1 MLTTSALRTICLLI
15 LTASA
20 FNHGVLAGD
29 QAASWSSLQI
39 SPDLLEIASP
49 ETSDQFLVTAIDS
62 TGRRID
68 VTRSATLTLSSPN
81 VAAINAAGRID
92 PLSDGEATLT
102 AHFKEMS
109 TTALIRVHGIAN
121 PTPVSFRHDVIP
133 LLSKSG
139 CNSGGCHGKAE
150 GQNGFRLSVFG
161 FDPARDFDAIV
172 RDSHAR
178 RVFPAAPEKSL
189 LIQKAVASVPHGG
202 GRRIEPGSRW
212 HRILLRWVSEGMSLD
227 EESDDPIISIKAEPA
242 EIILAGR
249 ETQQLRVVAIT
260 QSGAIRG
267 ITSEADFQS
276 NNDVVAAVSREGL
289 IQATNVPG
297 EAAVLVRYMGH
308 VAVTRITLPGPN
320 INFTR
325 PDELSFVD
333 GLVWDKL
340 QKLQIQPSP
349 VASDS
354 MFLRR
359 VFLDTIGTL
368 PTSSEVRSFLTDT
381 DPDKRR
387 KLIDALLER
396 PEYADYWAQR
406 WADLLQADK
415 DIITPQGTVAMT
427 CWIHQQITANTPW
440 DRLVYDVLTAQ
451 GSTVGNSPA
460 GFFQVQADPEK
471 SARAVSQLFLGVRIE
486 CAQCH
491 HHPFERWDQKDYFA
505 LAGFF
510 TGVDRK
516 SLPGGALKI
525 IDKPGEDLKHPRTSE
540 PVAAAGLGAAPAI
553 FPDPK
558 DRRRVLAQWLT
569 AKENSLFVRCLVNR
583 LVGHY
588 WGRGLVEPVDDLRA
602 TNPASNEPL
611 MQALTDHLIEVNFDL
626 KAFTRTLLNS
636 RVYQLDS
643 AITDS
648 NRLDD
653 QNYSRAAIKPMPAE
667 VLLDAMSQATG
678 IPERF
683 NGWPEGY
690 RAIQV
695 WDNKLPSLFLE
706 TFGRP
711 VRQSVCACE
720 RGVEPSMAQALH
732 LMNSETT
739 TVKLEDRR
747 GRAAMLATSDLPPS
761 AIIEELYLATVSR
774 FPTAQEQ
781 ELMQRSLTETDDRR
795 KAVEDILW
803 TLLNTREFVFNR

>member
-1 MLTTSALRTICLLI
+1 
-15 LTASA
+15 
-20 FNHGVLAGD
+20 
-29 QAASWSSLQI
+29 
-39 SPDLLEIASP
+39 
-49 ETSDQFLVTAIDS
+49 
-62 TGRRID
+62 
-68 VTRSATLTLSSPN
+68 
-81 VAAINAAGRID
+81 
-92 PLSDGEATLT
+92 
-102 AHFKEMS
+102 
-109 TTALIRVHGIAN
+109 
-121 PTPVSFRHDVIP
+121 
-133 LLSKSG
+133 
-139 CNSGGCHGKAE
+139 
-150 GQNGFRLSVFG
+150 
-161 FDPARDFDAIV
+161 
-172 RDSHAR
+172 
-178 RVFPAAPEKSL
+178 
-189 LIQKAVASVPHGG
+189 
-202 GRRIEPGSRW
+202 
-212 HRILLRWVSEGMSLD
+212 
-227 EESDDPIISIKAEPA
+227 
-242 EIILAGR
+242 
-249 ETQQLRVVAIT
+249 
-260 QSGAIRG
+260 
-267 ITSEADFQS
+267 
-276 NNDVVAAVSREGL
+276 
-289 IQATNVPG
+289 
-297 EAAVLVRYMGH
+297 
-308 VAVTRITLPGPN
+308 
-320 INFTR
+320 
-325 PDELSFVD
+325 
-333 GLVWDKL
+333 
-340 QKLQIQPSP
+340 
-349 VASDS
+349 
-354 MFLRR
+354 
-359 VFLDTIGTL
+359 
-368 PTSSEVRSFLTDT
+368 
-381 DPDKRR
+381 
-387 KLIDALLER
+387 
-396 PEYADYWAQR
+396 
-406 WADLLQADK
+406 LQADK

-427 CWIHQQITANTPW
+427 RWIHQQITANTPW
-440 DRLVYDVLTAQ
+440 DRLVYEVLTAQ

-525 IDKPGEDLKHPRTSE
+525 VDKPGEDLKHPRTSE
-540 PVAAAGLGAAPAI
+540 PVPTAGLGAAPAM

-569 AKENSLFVRCLVNR
+569 AKENSLFVRSIVNR

-611 MQALTDHLIEVNFDL
+611 MQALADHLIEVSFDL

-643 AITDS
+643 TVTDS

-739 TVKLEDRR
+739 TVKIEDRR
-747 GRAAMLATSDLPPS
+747 GRAASLAASDLPPS
-761 AIIEELYLATVSR
+761 AIIEELYLASVSR

-795 KAVEDILW
+795 KAVEDVLW

>member
-1 MLTTSALRTICLLI
+1 MLTTSALRTICLFI

-20 FNHGVLAGD
+20 FNHGVLADD

-49 ETSDQFLVTAIDS
+49 ESSDQFLVTAIDS

-68 VTRSATLTLSSPN
+68 VTRSVTFSLSSAG
-81 VAAINAAGRID
+81 VATISETGRID
-92 PLSDGEATLT
+92 PLSDGEVTLT
-102 AHFKEMS
+102 ARFKELS
-109 TTALIRVHGIAN
+109 ATALIRVHGIAN

-212 HRILLRWVSEGMSLD
+212 HKILVRWISEGMSLD
-227 EESDDPIISIKAEPA
+227 NESQDPIVAIKAEPA
-242 EIILAGR
+242 DIVLAGKG
-249 ETQQLRVVAIT
+249 TQQLRVLAIT
-260 QSGAIRG
+260 QSGTIRG

-308 VAVTRITLPGPN
+308 VAVSRITLPGPN

-325 PDELSFVD
+325 PEELSFVD

-349 VASDS
+349 VSNDS

-368 PTSSEVRSFLTDT
+368 PTSSEVRSFLADT

-387 KLIDALLER
+387 KVIDALLER

-427 CWIHQQITANTPW
+427 RWIHQQITANTPW
-440 DRLVYDVLTAQ
+440 DRMVYDVLTAQ
-451 GSTVGNSPA
+451 GSTVGNSAA

-525 IDKPGEDLKHPRTSE
+525 VDKPGEDLKHPRTSE
-540 PVAAAGLGAAPAI
+540 PVPAAGLGAAPAM

-558 DRRRVLAQWLT
+558 DRRRVLALWLT
-569 AKENSLFVRCLVNR
+569 AKENSLFVRSIVNR

-611 MQALTDHLIEVNFDL
+611 MLALADHLIEVNFDL

-739 TVKLEDRR
+739 TVKIEDRR
-747 GRAAMLATSDLPPS
+747 GRAASLAASDLPPNI
-761 AIIEELYLATVSR
+761 IIEELYLATVSR

-781 ELMQRSLTETDDRR
+781 ELMQRSLTDAEDRR

>member
-1 MLTTSALRTICLLI
+1 MLTTSALRTLCLLI
-15 LTASA
+15 LIASS
-20 FNHGVLAGD
+20 FDHDV
-29 QAASWSSLQI
+29 QADDTVTSWSSLQI
-39 SPDLLEIASP
+39 SPNLLEITSP
-49 ETSDQFLVTAIDS
+49 ESSDQFLVTAIDS
-62 TGRRID
+62 AGRRVD
-68 VTRSATLTLSSPN
+68 VTRSTTFSLSNSN
-81 VAAINAAGRID
+81 VAAISETGRID
-92 PLSDGEATLT
+92 PLSDGGSTLT
-102 AHFKEMS
+102 ARFDELS
-109 TTALIRVHGIAN
+109 ATASIAVHGISN
-121 PTPVSFRHDVIP
+121 PTPVSFRNDVIP

-161 FDPARDFDAIV
+161 FDPAHDFDAIV

-212 HRILLRWVSEGMSLD
+212 HKILVRWMSEGMSLD
-227 EESDDPIISIKAEPA
+227 DESQDPIVAIKAEPA
-242 EIILAGR
+242 DIVLAGR
-249 ETQQLRVVAIT
+249 GTQQLRVVSIT
-260 QSGAIRG
+260 QSGAVRG

-289 IQATNVPG
+289 VQATNVPG
-297 EAAVLVRYMGH
+297 EAAVLVRYLGH
-308 VAVTRITLPGPN
+308 VAVSRITLPGPN
-320 INFTR
+320 INFTS
-325 PDELSFVD
+325 PEELSFVD

-349 VASDS
+349 IASDS

-368 PTSSEVRSFLTDT
+368 PTSAEVRSFLADT
-381 DPDKRR
+381 DPNKRR

-406 WADLLQADK
+406 WADLLQVDK

-427 CWIHQQITANTPW
+427 RWIHRQIRANTPW
-440 DRLVYDVLTAQ
+440 DRFVYDILTSR

-491 HHPFERWDQKDYFA
+491 HHPFERWDQNDYFA
-505 LAGFF
+505 LASFF

-525 IDKPGEDLKHPRTSE
+525 IDKPGEDLKHPRTGE
-540 PVAAAGLGAAPAI
+540 IIPAAGLGAAPAM

-569 AKENSLFVRCLVNR
+569 AKENSLFVRCIVNR
-583 LVGHY
+583 MVGHY

-611 MQALTDHLIEVNFDL
+611 MQALANHLIEVNFDL

-643 AITDS
+643 TVIDS

-739 TVKLEDRR
+739 TVKIEDRR
-747 GRAAMLATSDLPPS
+747 GRAASLAASDIPPS

-781 ELMQRSLTETDDRR
+781 ELMQRSLTETNDRR

>member
-20 FNHGVLAGD
+20 FNHGVLADD
-29 QAASWSSLQI
+29 QAASWISLRI

-49 ETSDQFLVTAIDS
+49 ETSDQFLVTAVDS

-102 AHFKEMS
+102 AQINEMS
-109 TTALIRVHGIAN
+109 ATAMIRVRGISH
-121 PTPVSFRHDVIP
+121 PTPVSFRNDVIP

-227 EESDDPIISIKAEPA
+227 DESQDPVVAIKAEPA
-242 EIILAGR
+242 DIVLAGR
-249 ETQQLRVVAIT
+249 GNQQLRVVAIT
-260 QSGAIRG
+260 QSGAVRG

-308 VAVTRITLPGPN
+308 VAVSRITLPGPN

-325 PDELSFVD
+325 PEELSFVD

-349 VASDS
+349 VANDS

-368 PTSSEVRSFLTDT
+368 PTSSEVRSFLADN

-427 CWIHQQITANTPW
+427 RWIHQQITANTPW

-540 PVAAAGLGAAPAI
+540 PVPTAGLGAAPAM

-569 AKENSLFVRCLVNR
+569 AKENSLFVRSIVNR

-611 MQALTDHLIEVNFDL
+611 MLALADHLIEVNFDL

-636 RVYQLDS
+636 RVYQLNS

-747 GRAAMLATSDLPPS
+747 GRAAMLAASDLPPS

-781 ELMQRSLTETDDRR
+781 ELIQRSLTETDDRR
-795 KAVEDILW
+795 KAVEDVLW

>member
-1 MLTTSALRTICLLI
+1 MLTTSALRTISLLI

-20 FNHGVLAGD
+20 FNHGVLADD
-29 QAASWSSLQI
+29 QAASWSSLRI
-39 SPDLLEIASP
+39 SPDLLEISSP
-49 ETSDQFLVTAIDS
+49 ETSDQFLVTAVDS
-62 TGRRID
+62 TGRRFD

-102 AHFKEMS
+102 AQINEMYA
-109 TTALIRVHGIAN
+109 TAMIRVRGISH
-121 PTPVSFRHDVIP
+121 PTPVSFRNDVIP

-212 HRILLRWVSEGMSLD
+212 HRILLRWVYEGMSLD
-227 EESDDPIISIKAEPA
+227 DESQDPVVAIKAEPA
-242 EIILAGR
+242 DIVLAGR
-249 ETQQLRVVAIT
+249 GNQQLRVVAIT
-260 QSGAIRG
+260 QSGAVRG

-308 VAVTRITLPGPN
+308 VAVSRITLPGPN

-325 PDELSFVD
+325 PEELSFVD
-333 GLVWDKL
+333 GLVWNKL

-368 PTSSEVRSFLTDT
+368 PTSAEVRSFLTDT

-427 CWIHQQITANTPW
+427 RWIHQQVTANTPW
-440 DRLVYDVLTAQ
+440 DRLVYDVLTAR

-540 PVAAAGLGAAPAI
+540 PVPTAGLGAAPAM

-558 DRRRVLAQWLT
+558 DRRRFLAQWLT
-569 AKENSLFVRCLVNR
+569 AKDNSLFVRCLVNR

-611 MQALTDHLIEVNFDL
+611 MQALADHLIEVNFDL

-747 GRAAMLATSDLPPS
+747 GRAAMLAASDLPPS

>member
-1 MLTTSALRTICLLI
+1 MLTTSALRTICLMI
-15 LTASA
+15 LTAFA
-20 FNHGVLAGD
+20 FNHGVLADD
-29 QAASWSSLQI
+29 QAASWSAIEI
-39 SPDLLEIASP
+39 SPNQLDIASP
-49 ETSDQFLVTAIDS
+49 ESSDQFLVTAIDS
-62 TGRRID
+62 LGRRID
-68 VTRSATLTLSSPN
+68 VTRSATLSLTNAN
-81 VAAINAAGRID
+81 VAAVSGTGRID
-92 PLSDGEATLT
+92 PLSEGEATLT
-102 AHFKEMS
+102 ARYSELS
-109 TTALIRVHGIAN
+109 ATASIRVHGISR

-133 LLSKSG
+133 ILSKSG

-161 FDPARDFDAIV
+161 FDPGHDFDAIV

-178 RVFPAAPEKSL
+178 RVFPAAPEQSL
-189 LIQKAVASVPHGG
+189 LIRKAVASVPHGG
-202 GRRIEPGSRW
+202 GRRIELGSRW
-212 HRILLRWVSEGMSLD
+212 HRMLIRWVSEGLSLD
-227 EESDDPIISIKAEPA
+227 DESGDPIVAIRTEPA
-242 EIILAGR
+242 DIVLSRQG
-249 ETQQLRVVAIT
+249 TQQLRVVALC
-260 QSGAIRG
+260 QSGAVRG

-308 VAVTRITLPGPN
+308 VAVSRVTLPGPE

-325 PDELSFVD
+325 PASNSFVD
-333 GLVWDKL
+333 DLVWDKL
-340 QKLQIQPSP
+340 QKLQIQPSEL
-349 VASDS
+349 ANDA

-359 VFLDTIGTL
+359 AFLDTIGTL
-368 PTSSEVRSFLTDT
+368 PTPAEVRSFIADT

-387 KLIDALLER
+387 KLVDRLLER
-396 PEYADYWAQR
+396 PEYSEYWAQR

-427 CWIHQQITANTPW
+427 RWIHQQIQANTPW
-440 DRLVYDVLTAQ
+440 DRLVHNVLTAQ

-471 SARAVSQLFLGVRIE
+471 AARAVSQLFLGIRIE

-525 IDKPGEDLKHPRTSE
+525 VDKPGEDLKHPRTGE
-540 PVAAAGLGAAPAI
+540 LVPAAGLGAAPAT
-553 FPDPK
+553 FPEPK

-569 AKENSLFVRCLVNR
+569 SSDNHQFARSLVNR
-583 LVGHY
+583 LVAHY

-611 MQALTDHLIEVNFDL
+611 MQALTQHVIDLRFDM
-626 KAFTRTLLNS
+626 KALTKTLLNS

-643 AITDS
+643 TINDS
-648 NRLDD
+648 NRLDE
-653 QNYSRAAIKPMPAE
+653 QNYSRAAVKPMPAE
-667 VLLDAMSQATG
+667 VLLDAISQATG

-739 TVKLEDRR
+739 TAKIEDRR
-747 GRAAMLATSDLPPS
+747 GRAASLAASELPPNVL
-761 AIIEELYLATVSR
+761 IEELYLATVSR
-774 FPTAQEQ
+774 FPVAQEQ
-781 ELMQRSLTETDDRR
+781 ELMQQSLTNTDDRR

-803 TLLNTREFVFNR
+803 TLLNTREFVFNH

>member
-20 FNHGVLAGD
+20 FNHGVLADD
-29 QAASWSSLQI
+29 QAASWISLRI

-49 ETSDQFLVTAIDS
+49 ETSDQFLVTAVDS

-102 AHFKEMS
+102 AQINEMS
-109 TTALIRVHGIAN
+109 ATAMIRVRGISH
-121 PTPVSFRHDVIP
+121 PTPVSFRNDVIP

-227 EESDDPIISIKAEPA
+227 DESQDPVVAIKAEPA
-242 EIILAGR
+242 DIVLAGR
-249 ETQQLRVVAIT
+249 GNQQLRVVAIT
-260 QSGAIRG
+260 QSGAVRG

-308 VAVTRITLPGPN
+308 VAVSRITLPGPN

-325 PDELSFVD
+325 PEELSFVD
-333 GLVWDKL
+333 GLVSDKL

-349 VASDS
+349 VANDS

-368 PTSSEVRSFLTDT
+368 PTSSEVRSFLADN

-427 CWIHQQITANTPW
+427 RWIHQQITANTPW

-540 PVAAAGLGAAPAI
+540 PVPTAGLGAAPAM

-569 AKENSLFVRCLVNR
+569 AKENSLFVRSIVNR

-611 MQALTDHLIEVNFDL
+611 MLALADHLIEVNFDL

-636 RVYQLDS
+636 RVYQLNS

-747 GRAAMLATSDLPPS
+747 GRAAMLAASDLPPS

-781 ELMQRSLTETDDRR
+781 ELLQRSLTETDDRR